1 MIEDAT
7 EKVGS
12 RCDRWDREQSDL
24 TRKETGLY
32 TALIQGKVTENQ
44 YRRNVSQHFQYRSNW
59 KVRNILLVVIFLS
72 ENECELQL
80 KKILKTALA

>member
-44 YRRNVSQHFQYRSNW
+44 FRRNVSQHFQYRSNW
-59 KVRNILLVVIFLS
+59 EVRNILLNAIFLS
-72 ENECELQL
+72 KKRLRISAEKDTENR
-80 KKILKTALA
+80 TA